1 MNKVFKDKDDTSSMV
16 NGNTILLAFE
26 GWIKYIE
33 GFIKGLQTTEKV
45 NSTAVL
51 DCVGEVLEY
60 MVTLKS
66 NITRLLI
73 YCETVL
79 QENEMLKEQ
88 LQAQVEPD
96 IIEVDE
102 EENDEL

>member
-88 LQAQVEPD
+88 LQAQVKPD
-96 IIEVDE
+96 ITEIDE